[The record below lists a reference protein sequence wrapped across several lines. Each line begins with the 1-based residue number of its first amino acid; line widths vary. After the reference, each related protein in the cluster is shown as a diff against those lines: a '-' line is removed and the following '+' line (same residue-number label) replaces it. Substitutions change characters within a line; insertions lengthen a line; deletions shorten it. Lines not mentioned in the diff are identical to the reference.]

1 MAESLPTVAV
11 LSPVHPLLVDWLAAR
26 AAVHYEPG
34 ASRIDPDLAAH
45 GDAQVLV
52 VRSNVRLTA
61 DLVGRLPRLK
71 LLLRAGS
78 GTDNLPLA
86 ELARRDVAVVAV
98 GGGPSAPAVAEL
110 AAQATIAVLRRVPVA
125 AAELAAGRWAKD
137 RCVGEEVAGA
147 VVGVWGAGPVGRA
160 TERILA
166 ALGAETCFVAHRGT
180 PPGARTMTPDRLAA
194 AARVHVFALP
204 LRPDTRHVVGPAL
217 LDLVRPARPH
227 LVNVGRWDL
236 FDMPAVVA
244 ALSRD
249 ELSGVAVD
257 PVDRE
262 HMPAAAE
269 LVARWSTPTRPLN
282 LHLLPHLG
290 ATTVE
295 THRRVAAAV
304 IDTLIEHWHLITSDG
319 TQCVQPQEVP

>member
-1 MAESLPTVAV
+1 MAEPLPTVA
-11 LSPVHPLLVDWLAAR
+11 LLAPVHPLLVDWSSSR

-34 ASRIDPDLAAH
+34 ASRIDPENPAH
-45 GDAQVLV
+45 AGAQVLV

-61 DLVGRLPRLK
+61 DLVGRLPRLR
-71 LLLRAGS
+71 LVMRAGS

-86 ELARRDVAVVAV
+86 ELARREVAVVAV

-110 AAQATIAVLRRVPVA
+110 AAQATVALLRRVPVA
-125 AAELAAGRWAKD
+125 TAELAAGRWAKD
-137 RCVGEEVAGA
+137 RCLGEEIAGA
-147 VVGVWGAGPVGRA
+147 VVAVWGAGPIGRA
-160 TERILA
+160 TERL
-166 ALGAETCFVAHRGT
+166 LTLMGADTHFVGHRST
-180 PPGARTMTPDRLAA
+180 PAGARTMPAERSAVT
-194 AARVHVFALP
+194 ARVHVFALP
-204 LRPDTRHVVGPAL
+204 LRPETRHVVDAAL
-217 LDLVRPARPH
+217 LDRLRPARPH

-244 ALSRD
+244 ALGRG

-262 HMPAAAE
+262 HMPAAAA
-269 LVARWSTPTRPLN
+269 LAARWATPAKPLN

-295 THRRVAAAV
+295 THRRVASAV
-304 IDTLIEHWHLITSDG
+304 IDALTEHWHLIAPHG
-319 TQCVQPQEVP
+319 AQRVLPQEVP